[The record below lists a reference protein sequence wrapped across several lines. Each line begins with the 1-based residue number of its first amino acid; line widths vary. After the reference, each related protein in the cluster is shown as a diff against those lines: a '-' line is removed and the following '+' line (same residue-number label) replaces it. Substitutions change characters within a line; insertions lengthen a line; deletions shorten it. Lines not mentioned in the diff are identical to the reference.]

1 VSEAIVELAVPESP
15 AVEPAGARVVALVAG
30 VPLASEGLLSG
41 EAPGERRPKL
51 ELEEP
56 TDAPNS
62 VLVLGRESVD
72 VVGDVI
78 VLDEPMVLDEPTVL
92 ERVVEESGLS
102 PGRHGLGDVVVVGPA
117 GG

>member
-1 VSEAIVELAVPESP
+1 VSEAIVELVVPERP

-30 VPLASEGLLSG
+30 VPAASEGLLSG

-56 TDAPNS
+56 TEAPNS
-62 VLVLGRESVD
+62 VLLGRESVD
-72 VVGDVI
+72 VVGELI
-78 VLDEPMVLDEPTVL
+78 VLDEPMVLDEPIVL
-92 ERVVEESGLS
+92 DRVVEASGLK
-102 PGRHGLGDVVVVGPA
+102 PGRHGLCDVVMVDPA

>member
-1 VSEAIVELAVPESP
+1 VSEAIVELVVPETP

-62 VLVLGRESVD
+62 VLLLGRESVD
-72 VVGDVI
+72 VVGELI
-78 VLDEPMVLDEPTVL
+78 VLEEPMVLDGPIVL
-92 ERVVEESGLS
+92 DGVVEGSGLR
-102 PGRHGLGDVVVVGPA
+102 PGRHGLGDVVRVDPA